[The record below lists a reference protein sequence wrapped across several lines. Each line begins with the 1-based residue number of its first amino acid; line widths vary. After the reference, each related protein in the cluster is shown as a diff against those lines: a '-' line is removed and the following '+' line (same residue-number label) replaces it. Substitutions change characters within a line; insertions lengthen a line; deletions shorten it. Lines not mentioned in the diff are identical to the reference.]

1 MGAFLGISLWVA
13 LATVVPGLVTIA
25 SLYGAAVIVSPGCL
39 GQYLGGGP
47 IGSDWVYAGLAVTA
61 MVLTQAIGILLEG
74 VLISKRWLGP
84 EKLDL
89 EIPAGIDPHGETSI
103 TLQPYFEY
111 DGLYI
116 LLSELEEKEDAQ
128 GHLKRAL
135 AQFFLTNNTLVS
147 FGLGII
153 FAVLLAALC
162 PSWPALARMGLCIG
176 LLGLCLALSYKV
188 AVIRF
193 GVMAKS
199 LWAARRRRHRSAA
212 SSSSESA

>member
-25 SLYGAAVIVSPGCL
+25 SLYGAAVIVNPGCL
-39 GQYLGGGP
+39 GRYLAGGP
-47 IGSDWVYAGLAVTA
+47 IGSDWIYAGLAVTA
-61 MVLTQAIGILLEG
+61 MVLTQAMGILLEG
-74 VLISKRWLGP
+74 LLISKRWLGP
-84 EKLDL
+84 ERLDL
-89 EIPAGIDPHGETSI
+89 EIPAGIDPHGETNI

-135 AQFFLTNNTLVS
+135 AQFFLTNNSLVS
-147 FGLGII
+147 FGLGIA
-153 FAVLLAALC
+153 FAVLIYALC
-162 PSWPALARMGLCIG
+162 PSWPALGRLFICLG
-176 LLGLCLALSYKV
+176 LLGLCLVLSYKV

-212 SSSSESA
+212 SSSSENA